1 MTAPTHVGAVE
12 PLAGSPLVAPTSRR
26 AAKLQRE
33 KAGMLWWIGQTGSWL
48 VLFVVLALVAVMIV
62 IPRVG
67 GATAYTVLTGSMRP
81 GLPPGTLT
89 VVRPV
94 DPLEIRTGD
103 VVTYQLKS
111 GEPGVVTHRVIGVGV
126 TTGGDQRFTLRGDA
140 NNTNDAPILPEQIR
154 GRLWY
159 SVPLLGFVNSAITGQ
174 QRALLLGLTIAGLL
188 GYAAYMCVSALRD
201 RFGKGHK
208 Q

>member
-1 MTAPTHVGAVE
+1 
-12 PLAGSPLVAPTSRR
+12 
-26 AAKLQRE
+26 
-33 KAGMLWWIGQTGSWL
+33 MLWWIGQTASWL

-62 IPRVG
+62 IPRAG

-81 GLPPGTLT
+81 GLPPGTLA

-94 DPLEIRTGD
+94 DPQEIRTGD
-103 VVTYQLKS
+103 VVTYQPKS
-111 GEPGVVTHRVIGVGV
+111 GEPGVVTHRVVGVGA
-126 TTGGDQRFTLRGDA
+126 TTGGEQRFTLRGDA

-174 QRALLLGLTIAGLL
+174 QRALLLGLTVAGLL
-188 GYAAYMCVSALRD
+188 GYAAFMCVSALRD
-201 RFGKGHK
+201 RFGKGRK